1 MFETLWEMQTQIVS
15 AALEYAEDVDKDVVV
30 VAADTDILVL
40 LMFHWKNGMN
50 LYMLSDVPSNKG
62 DKEMWK
68 IEDSV
73 ISAGDV
79 ITSHILF
86 IHAWSGCD
94 STSALYGQG
103 KHDFLYFPNC
113 LDFCTSRF
121 YN

>member
-1 MFETLWEMQTQIVS
+1 MST
-15 AALEYAEDVDKDVVV
+15 DVVV

-68 IEDSV
+68 IEDLV

-94 STSALYGQG
+94 TTSALYGQG
-103 KHDFLYFPNC
+103 KHDFLYF
-113 LDFCTSRF
+113 CTSRF